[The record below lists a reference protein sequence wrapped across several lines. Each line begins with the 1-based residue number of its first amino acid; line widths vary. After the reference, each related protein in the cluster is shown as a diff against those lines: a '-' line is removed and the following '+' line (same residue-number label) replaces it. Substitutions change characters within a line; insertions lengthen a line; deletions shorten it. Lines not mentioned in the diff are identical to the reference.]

1 MQKKYEAVLF
11 DLDGTLLPMDL
22 EIFTKS
28 YFKILTAFM
37 FKNGYETQL
46 FSKVLYKGIE
56 AMLKNDGFATNESR
70 FWQAFNECYGEE
82 RLDNKKLLEEFYKN
96 DFNNLRLVC
105 GYNQKA
111 RECIEKLKKS
121 GYRLILATNPI
132 FPEIATLSRIE
143 WAGVNSKDFEYI
155 STYENSC
162 FCKPN
167 GEYYNEILKKC
178 GLSAD
183 KCLMAGNDVID
194 DMSAK
199 QVGVDVFL
207 LTDNLINVKNEDISA
222 YPQGDFDDL
231 IDYLN

>member
-1 MQKKYEAVLF
+1 MNKKYEAVLF

-22 EIFTKS
+22 EIFTNS
-28 YFKILTAFM
+28 YFKLLSKAM
-37 FKNGYETQL
+37 VKNGYEPQL
-46 FSKVLYKGIE
+46 FSKALYKGIE
-56 AMLKNDGFATNESR
+56 AMLKNDGTATNEEK
-70 FWQAFNECYGEE
+70 FWQALNGFYGEE
-82 RLDNKKLLEEFYKN
+82 KLIGKRVVDEFYKN
-96 DFNNLRLVC
+96 DFNNLKLVC
-105 GYNQKA
+105 GYNA
-111 RECIEKLKKS
+111 RACECIEKLKKS

-132 FPEIATLSRIE
+132 FPEIATLSRVE
-143 WAGVNSKDFEYI
+143 WTGVNSKDFEYI

-178 GLSAD
+178 GLSAS
-183 KCLMAGNDVID
+183 KCLMVGNDVID

-199 QVGVDVFL
+199 QVGIDVFL